1 MVYVPILLHVCP
13 MNLSLLSLRA
23 LFSGFLQL
31 CGVHDFP
38 FLS

>member
-13 MNLSLLSLRA
+13 MNLGLLSLRA